1 MSDTE
6 ENVDYSFWIYVTISV
21 LLLILAVYVYFSP
34 HEAVSYS
41 PSISQVTQPLV
52 AAFDSSSV
60 FNALA

>member
-21 LLLILAVYVYFSP
+21 LLLILAVYVYFATR
-34 HEAVSYS
+34 EAVSYS
-41 PSISQVTQPLV
+41 PSISRVTQPLV

-60 FNALA
+60 FKALA